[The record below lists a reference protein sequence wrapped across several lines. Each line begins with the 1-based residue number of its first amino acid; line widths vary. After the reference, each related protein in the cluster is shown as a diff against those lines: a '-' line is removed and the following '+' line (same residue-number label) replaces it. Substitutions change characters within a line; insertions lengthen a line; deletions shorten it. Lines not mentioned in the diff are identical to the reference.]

1 MGYNERYDDGK
12 RKNKNIFEEFE
23 SSGFTIITKKIIKF
37 SFKFKI
43 KKILELIF
51 MFVYYIDNFNLV
63 IDDVYYN
70 NNNDDDDEDGKMKKR
85 TTKKT

>member
-1 MGYNERYDDGK
+1 MEKEKTKTFLKSLNQVVLLW
-12 RKNKNIFEEFE
+12 
-23 SSGFTIITKKIIKF
+23 KKIIKF